1 MFNREITKGVKKAA
15 ITMEVAIGTAIAI
28 IALFVALG
36 IFSENLKTM
45 ITNSGISRMFA
56 NNSAKTAIV
65 KQAYDP
71 TSSQVNV
78 QIVGAQG
85 LGYYFAQAQA
95 AIANYKKNPPK
106 NEAEMQDLAKQ
117 ATIARIGNLNG
128 TEIISGDDLSLFRDP
143 PYGIK
148 IELFRNDTCVTS
160 INNSKKIYYN
170 TDGNDL
176 FDDKSVQLDVI
187 KKEIIGSSF
196 K

>member
-1 MFNREITKGVKKAA
+1 MFNREVTKGVKKAA
-15 ITMEVAIGTAIAI
+15 ITIEVAIGTAIAV

-45 ITNSGISRMFA
+45 IANSGISRIVA
-56 NNSAKTAIV
+56 NNPNKTAIV

-85 LGYYFAQAQA
+85 LGYYLAKAQES
-95 AIANYKKNPPK
+95 ITNYKKTPPQ
-106 NEAEMQDLAKQ
+106 NETQVQDLARQ
-117 ATIARIGNLNG
+117 ATIAKLIGGSSALPDEG
-128 TEIISGDDLSLFRDP
+128 LFYND
-143 PYGIK
+143 YGIS
-148 IELFRNDTCVTS
+148 IELFNNDTCVTS

-170 TDGNDL
+170 TNGNDL
-176 FDDKSVQLDVI
+176 FNDKSVQLDVI